1 MSFVLGLWDL
11 NAICSKL
18 SCANFAILK
27 IKHIVPE
34 KLKFYYQIK
43 SYQIKSNHL
52 FQRKTGLHSK
62 ILVKHINVPREKKYD
77 LQACRLNKLGLF
89 KQNEIFN

>member
-43 SYQIKSNHL
+43 SNQIIYFS
-52 FQRKTGLHSK
+52 G
-62 ILVKHINVPREKKYD
+62 
-77 LQACRLNKLGLF
+77 
-89 KQNEIFN
+89 KQIYTLRF